1 MKTLRFYKTTIG
13 EWFIDLPEY
22 QGFQSD
28 LQMVEGAD
36 TLLDIISDNSNECEI
51 TISEDP
57 FYKCNV
63 LELIGPN
70 TEYGNGAYYFIEEYN
85 GKQINLKIWLCNVTL
100 EVIGTFPEEI
110 YFY

>member
-1 MKTLRFYKTTIG
+1 MKTLRFYKTPIG

-22 QGFQSD
+22 QGFLSD

-36 TLLDIISDNSNECEI
+36 TLLDIISENGTECEI

-63 LELIGPN
+63 LEFIEMN
-70 TEYGNGAYYFIEEYN
+70 TEYNNGAFYLAKEYN
-85 GKQINLKIWLCNVTL
+85 GKEINLKIWLCDVTL